1 MVVAD
6 SLKADRQ
13 NYPGDKKTGMKNV
26 LRLQ

>member
-6 SLKADRQ
+6 SLKANRQ
-13 NYPGDKKTGMKNV
+13 NYPGDKKTGMTNT